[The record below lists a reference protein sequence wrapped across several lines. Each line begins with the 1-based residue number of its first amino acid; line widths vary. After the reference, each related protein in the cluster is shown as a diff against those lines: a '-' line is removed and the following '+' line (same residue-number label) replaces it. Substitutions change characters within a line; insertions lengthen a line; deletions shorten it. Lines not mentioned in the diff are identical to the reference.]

1 MHIKKIAIIIFL
13 TVLSIGSFAQN
24 QNTTSPYSRYGL
36 GDIHPNFYG
45 RSAGMGGVSLGSRN
59 DLQVNF
65 ANPASY
71 SAVDSISFVFEAG
84 IDGKYT
90 TMKNS
95 QQSEHN
101 HNVNLQD
108 FAFSFPVTHW
118 WGAAFG
124 LAPYSDAGYEMHEQ
138 VASNVLNYV
147 ENQYIGTGTLS
158 KFFIGNSFYILKNLS
173 VGANVNFLFG
183 NIGHVSY
190 NSFTGTSSTTGA
202 TNTVP
207 GAFTVETS
215 DNTRYRNFT
224 FDYGLQYRINLKKD
238 RSLTIGAVFQ
248 SPATLAADYYYQKTR
263 IYESYSSDTIDV
275 KNITNG
281 RTKIPGSLGIGVMYD
296 VKDKFSAGID
306 FKTQDWK
313 KALFLGE
320 KDPNLTLS
328 RTINAGI
335 EYIPDRYSLHSRLA
349 HLSYRLGGY
358 YNQSYVKVNDHQIT
372 EYGLTMGL
380 GIPVVNPTN
389 AMRSSMINFSIEV
402 GRKGTT
408 QYDLIQEN
416 FVRFNL
422 SFSLYEN
429 WFLKR
434 KFD

>member
-59 DLQVNF
+59 GLQVNF

-90 TMKNS
+90 NLKNS

-101 HNVNLQD
+101 HNINLQD

-124 LAPYSDAGYEMHEQ
+124 LTPYSDAGYEMREN
-138 VASNVLNYV
+138 VSSNVLSYIQN
-147 ENQYIGTGTLS
+147 EYIGSGTLS

-173 VGANVNFLFG
+173 VGINANFLFG
-183 NIGHVSY
+183 NISHVSY
-190 NSFTGTSSTTGA
+190 NNFSETSSTTP
-202 TNTVP
+202 T
-207 GAFTVETS
+207 AFTVETS

-224 FDYGLQYRINLKKD
+224 FDYGLQYRIDLSKKK
-238 RSLTIGAVFQ
+238 SLTIGAVYQ

-263 IYESYSSDTIDV
+263 IYESYSADTLDI
-275 KNITNG
+275 KSIANG
-281 RTKIPGSLGIGVMYD
+281 RTKIPGLFGIGIMYD

-313 KALFLGE
+313 KAIFIGE

-335 EYIPDRYSLHSRLA
+335 EYIPNRYSLQSHWARVA
-349 HLSYRLGGY
+349 YRFGGY

-389 AMRSSMINFSIEV
+389 AMRNSMINFSIEA

-408 QYDLIQEN
+408 KYDLIQEN